1 MYEPELSIASFGT
14 EALPKPHTVYNISI
28 RLPLRSFSLKKRYS
42 DFDELHRALIS
53 SVGAPPPTPLPP
65 KYYLKSTVSNNEFA
79 EERRQSLEEYIYA
92 IQNDQDSRWRESPPW
107 RQFLNLPS
115 STSNYESSSTSITS
129 HLSSIPSHTLSD
141 PVLWLDAHREMKT
154 FLQDARSEISRRDQ
168 ATSVAD
174 QHDASAAA
182 KKVLVK
188 VSGLLDNLER
198 GLALQSKATGISILG
213 DGEIRRRKDLLAS
226 GMKERNALE
235 ALANSLSASK
245 LQGSSKTPQSMA
257 VTKEA
262 LALAA
267 TAATTGN
274 MRGRSAGRVL
284 GAPAPETDKTR
295 QLDNIGVLQLQQE
308 IMKSQDEDL
317 QTLLKAVGRQKQ
329 VGVEIGRELD
339 EQNQLLDSL
348 DVDVERV
355 NDKIRVVK
363 KRVKNIS

>member
-1 MYEPELSIASFGT
+1 MYEPELSIASYGT
-14 EALPKPHTVYNISI
+14 EALPKPHTIYNISI

-42 DFDELHRALIS
+42 DFDELHKALVS
-53 SVGAPPPTPLPP
+53 SVGVPPPIPLPP
-65 KYYLKSTVSNNEFA
+65 KSYLKSTVSNNEFA
-79 EERRQSLEEYIYA
+79 EERRQNLEEYIHA
-92 IQNDQDSRWRESPPW
+92 IQNDKDSRWRESPPW

-115 STSNYESSSTSITS
+115 STSNYEPSSTSITS
-129 HLSSIPSHTLSD
+129 HLSSISSHTLTD

-198 GLALQSKATGISILG
+198 GLTSQSKATGKNILG
-213 DGEIRRRKDLLAS
+213 GGEIRRRKDLLAS
-226 GMKERNALE
+226 GIKERNALE
-235 ALANSLSASK
+235 ALANSLSTNK
-245 LQGSSKTPQSMA
+245 LQGGNKNSPDVM

-262 LALAA
+262 LA
-267 TAATTGN
+267 TAAGN

-284 GAPAPETDKTR
+284 GAPVPETDRTR
-295 QLDNIGVLQLQQE
+295 QLDNTGVLQLQQE

-317 QTLLKAVGRQKQ
+317 EALLKAVGRQKQ

-339 EQNQLLDSL
+339 EQNQFLDSL
-348 DVDVERV
+348 GVDVERV

-363 KRVKNIS
+363 KRIKNIS

>member
-1 MYEPELSIASFGT
+1 MYKPELSIASYGT
-14 EALPKPHTVYNISI
+14 EALPKPHTIYNVSI

-42 DFDELHRALIS
+42 DFDELHKALIS
-53 SVGAPPPTPLPP
+53 SEGIPPPIPLPP
-65 KYYLKSTVSNNEFA
+65 KSYLKSTVSNNEFA
-79 EERRQSLEEYIYA
+79 EERRRGLEEYIHA
-92 IQNDQDSRWRESPPW
+92 IQNNRDSRWRESPPW

-115 STSNYESSSTSITS
+115 STSNYESSTTSITS
-129 HLSSIPSHTLSD
+129 HLTSISNHALTD
-141 PVLWLDAHREMKT
+141 PVLWLDAHREMKAL
-154 FLQDARSEISRRDQ
+154 LQDARSEISRRDQ

-182 KKVLVK
+182 KKILVK

-198 GLALQSKATGISILG
+198 GLALQDSVTGTKILG

-226 GMKERNALE
+226 GIKEHNSLE
-235 ALANSLSASK
+235 ALANSLSVNK
-245 LQGSSKTPQSMA
+245 LQGSIKNSLEVA

-262 LALAA
+262 LA
-267 TAATTGN
+267 TAAGN
-274 MRGRSAGRVL
+274 IRGRSTGRVL
-284 GAPAPETDKTR
+284 GAPVSETDRTR
-295 QLDNIGVLQLQQE
+295 QLDNSGVLQLQQE
-308 IMKSQDEDL
+308 IMKSQDGDL
-317 QTLLKAVGRQKQ
+317 ETLLKAVGRQKQ

-348 DVDVERV
+348 GVDVERV